1 MNAWSPCHDLIYL
14 LYYYSN
20 LLKHKTIYL
29 VFARFS
35 LLTRPEVEVEDSEPG
50 PCLSPRA
57 SQPSPFKYRP
67 FDIST
72 QARVASSPKA
82 SLVTAFVI
90 PNRREA
96 EEECGSQFL
105 FEEVSTSIG

>member
-1 MNAWSPCHDLIYL
+1 MNAWSPCHDLIDL
-14 LYYYSN
+14 LYYYSD
-20 LLKHKTIYL
+20 LLKNKTIYL

-35 LLTRPEVEVEDSEPG
+35 LLTRPEVEVEDSKPG

-57 SQPSPFKYRP
+57 SQPSPFKSRP
-67 FDIST
+67 FDISG
-72 QARVASSPKA
+72 VASSPKA
-82 SLVTAFVI
+82 SLATAFVI
-90 PNRREA
+90 PNGREA